1 MQRNYQQNY
10 VVGSAARKLEVV
22 APQVPQERKEQKEQ
36 HREQQRVKANA
47 QQAKE
52 FNLQYIAVL
61 GVALVLVVSACI
73 NYLKVQSQIVT
84 QKKEIALLQADL
96 TEMKEDNRINYE
108 RVMGS
113 VSLSEIFRIAT
124 EELGM
129 VYSTNDQV
137 IYYDSVNP
145 DYVKQYE
152 DIPE

>member
-1 MQRNYQQNY
+1 MSRKYQHNY
-10 VVGSAARKLEVV
+10 VVGSAARKFEVV
-22 APQVPQERKEQKEQ
+22 APQMPQERKEQKEQ
-36 HREQQRVKANA
+36 HKEQQRVKANA
-47 QQAKE
+47 QRAKE
-52 FNLQYIAVL
+52 FNMQYILVL
-61 GVALVLVVSACI
+61 GVSLVLVVSACI
-73 NYLKVQSQIVT
+73 NFLKVQSQIVT
-84 QKKEIALLQADL
+84 QKKEIAILQANL
-96 TEMKEDNRINYE
+96 TDMKEDNRINYE

-113 VSLSEIFRIAT
+113 VTLSEIFRIAT

>member
-1 MQRNYQQNY
+1 MQRRYDQNY

-22 APQVPQERKEQKEQ
+22 APELPQERKKQKEQ
-36 HREQQRVKANA
+36 YKEEQRVKENV
-47 QQAKE
+47 QRAKE
-52 FNLQYIAVL
+52 FNLQYI
-61 GVALVLVVSACI
+61 LVLSVAMIMVVSSCI
-73 NYLKVQSQIVT
+73 HYLKIQSQIVT
-84 QKKEIALLQADL
+84 QKKEIAILQADL
-96 TEMKEDNRINYE
+96 SDKKEDNRIQYE

-137 IYYDSVNP
+137 IYYDRVNP

-152 DIPE
+152 DIPK